1 MEQKQNAPYSVASM
15 VLGIVSI
22 VFGCVGLVCGIIGLV
37 LACKGMNAYYAEPE
51 KYDGLGMLKAG
62 KVCSIIGIVLGALA
76 ILYVLLI
83 VTVFGATFGT
93 LGAAGFFDAL
103 SEM

>member
-62 KVCSIIGIVLGALA
+62 KVCSIIGIALSALFIIYSIVMMLALGST
-76 ILYVLLI
+76 I
-83 VTVFGATFGT
+83 GT
-93 LGAAGFFDAL
+93 LGAMGTLFD
-103 SEM
+103 M